1 MSEARIRGL
10 NQSQSNIF
18 SPGPSQAQKRRNVPQ
33 TQSKIFEPLEQKTK
47 PMSYAR
53 EQYHKSTISLGRD
66 SPPSYDDTKY
76 QKTSNFSPAGKKTHQ
91 NQSTKYLLGDDRST
105 FFKKSVNDYF
115 GIPKD
120 FEPKYSNESAFDRR
134 QKELYNGFSPSK
146 LDESPSK
153 REYEEFSARE
163 RKMQDRV
170 SVFDTNKYRQP
181 EDNPKENTKP
191 PLYNPNIRKN
201 EILTS
206 NVFEERVV
214 QEYKKPV
221 QSRENDEER
230 RKNHL
235 YSDLFGLSSNNRLE
249 KPAERLQAASH
260 FLSTSSKPSA
270 KYDPRDQPLK
280 NLASS
285 IEIGESPTKIPRNR
299 PKTPQ
304 ASYTPRF
311 QDSLPTASQMKQHEL
326 STLYPNNQNP
336 KKAELFDLELSSI
349 PESYTAPQIKELCGG
364 IHVVSLT
371 VDIDNFTGTCRGL
384 GRLKVRTNESKDI
397 ERLEKVFRYKG
408 IRIQQHSE
416 NVGRKTNYAE
426 ISNVS

>member
-1 MSEARIRGL
+1 M
-10 NQSQSNIF
+10 
-18 SPGPSQAQKRRNVPQ
+18 
-33 TQSKIFEPLEQKTK
+33 
-47 PMSYAR
+47 
-53 EQYHKSTISLGRD
+53 
-66 SPPSYDDTKY
+66 
-76 QKTSNFSPAGKKTHQ
+76 
-91 NQSTKYLLGDDRST
+91 
-105 FFKKSVNDYF
+105 
-115 GIPKD
+115 
-120 FEPKYSNESAFDRR
+120 
-134 QKELYNGFSPSK
+134 
-146 LDESPSK
+146 
-153 REYEEFSARE
+153 
-163 RKMQDRV
+163 
-170 SVFDTNKYRQP
+170 
-181 EDNPKENTKP
+181 
-191 PLYNPNIRKN
+191 
-201 EILTS
+201 
-206 NVFEERVV
+206 
-214 QEYKKPV
+214 
-221 QSRENDEER
+221 
-230 RKNHL
+230 
-235 YSDLFGLSSNNRLE
+235 
-249 KPAERLQAASH
+249 
-260 FLSTSSKPSA
+260 
-270 KYDPRDQPLK
+270 
-280 NLASS
+280 ASS